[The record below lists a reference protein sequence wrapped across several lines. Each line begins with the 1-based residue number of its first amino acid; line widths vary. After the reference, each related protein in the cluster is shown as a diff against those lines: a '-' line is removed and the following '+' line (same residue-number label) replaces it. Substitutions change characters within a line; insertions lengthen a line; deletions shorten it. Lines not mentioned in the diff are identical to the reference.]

1 MPRQPR
7 FPLLVPLARATHIAS
22 LVQGMKGVVAI
33 PLYSNAF
40 YLMLN
45 TAVTSLLGFFF
56 WMVVA
61 RFYTEAEV
69 GLSSA
74 IISVMTLLGTMSL
87 VGLNASLV
95 RFLPHADKPRELIN
109 SCLTVGGLI
118 SLLLAGMFAAG
129 LGYWSPVLAFI
140 KQNIIFVC
148 AFIIFTFLSTLSSL
162 VDATFIATRRA
173 SFVLSKNTVYS
184 VLKIPLPVFFV
195 FFLHTFGVVAS
206 WGIAVAVALGVA
218 LFLLLPRVESRY
230 RPVPI
235 LKPGLLREM
244 WRYSAGSYVAN
255 LISALRALLLPVM
268 VVNVLGAEPNAYFYV
283 AWMIASLLFTI
294 PGAVSQSLFAEGS
307 HSYDALRENLA
318 RSLRFTFL
326 LLIPAVI
333 VLIALSKWLLLAFG
347 QSYSLNG
354 LRLLQTLSLSS
365 LPLAISHIYGAILRV
380 TGRLKELIAVQAF
393 TSAVALAGS
402 YLLMPTMGIV
412 VVGYVWLGVHGVV
425 AIYVGAVLLLRYSSH
440 D

>member
-1 MPRQPR
+1 M
-7 FPLLVPLARATHIAS
+7 
-22 LVQGMKGVVAI
+22 VAI

-74 IISVMTLLGTMSL
+74 IISMMTLIATASL

-109 SCLTVGGLI
+109 SCLTVGGLV

-148 AFIIFTFLSTLSSL
+148 AFVIFTLLSTLSSL
-162 VDATFIATRRA
+162 VDAIFIATRRA
-173 SFVLSKNTVYS
+173 SFVLSKSTVYS
-184 VLKIPLPVFFV
+184 VLKIPLPIFFA

-218 LFLLLPRVESRY
+218 LYFLLPRVESRY

-235 LKPGLLREM
+235 LQPRPLREM

-255 LISALRALLLPVM
+255 LLSAFRMLLLPVM
-268 VVNVLGAEPNAYFYV
+268 VVNILGAEPNAYFYV
-283 AWMIASLLFTI
+283 AWMIANLLFTI
-294 PGAVSQSLFAEGS
+294 PTAVSQSLFAEGS
-307 HSYDALRENLA
+307 HSYEALRENLMK
-318 RSLRFTFL
+318 SLRFTFL
-326 LLIPAVI
+326 LLIPAVV
-333 VLIALSKWLLLAFG
+333 VLVALGKWLLLAFG

-365 LPLAISHIYGAILRV
+365 LPLAISQIYGAVLRI

-393 TSAVALAGS
+393 TSAAALIAS
-402 YLLMPTMGIV
+402 FLLLPTAGIV
-412 VVGYVWLGVHGVV
+412 GVGYTWIAVHGIVG
-425 AIYVGAVLLLRYSSH
+425 IYAGLTLLLRRS
-440 D
+440 